1 MAKWLKAI
9 GGNLCDNPD
18 NTGFFVCSNCGV
30 IIYKGNKEKICPKC
44 NSKMEV
50 EQTKNDDIIRDC
62 GEENE

>member
-18 NTGFFVCSNCGV
+18 NTGFFKCSNCGV
-30 IIYKGNKEKICPKC
+30 IHKGNKDKICHKC

-50 EQTKNDDIIRDC
+50 EQTENNDIKKY
-62 GEENE
+62 

>member
-18 NTGFFVCSNCGV
+18 NTGFFKCSNCGV
-30 IIYKGNKEKICPKC
+30 IHKANKDKICHKC

-50 EQTKNDDIIRDC
+50 EQTRNSAK
-62 GEENE
+62 